1 MKTGMALREHET
13 LSETECV
20 NVRFI
25 GYEIG
30 GSRMIKFI
38 HNRFIIAIVFFVIVV
53 LSYFLITTTVLKSID
68 VAKPSDNLKFVTLR
82 YEELQKYYPH
92 YDPVFDNTLQ
102 NKNIAISATANSSEE
117 IARQLVSKFLE
128 KYKISENENEKIN
141 SYQINSIKVI
151 KEVGNGAAF
160 SVTYSVITDSKSTRW
175 SLNHLEKNQWEVG
188 KKFYA
193 SFVEENGQFFLN
205 IIGPNAMAYYEP
217 EDKPDDTVIVANLFA
232 ELYLESHLLPQQPDG
247 SRLLQYRIDS
257 VTPYN
262 EHFGFNINYSVQGI
276 DSNTNW
282 VAGSGEIAENGWIN
296 RKSMFVG
303 IRKYGNFYEVIIT
316 GP

>member
-1 MKTGMALREHET
+1 ML
-13 LSETECV
+13 C
-20 NVRFI
+20 
-25 GYEIG
+25 
-30 GSRMIKFI
+30 
-38 HNRFIIAIVFFVIVV
+38 
-53 LSYFLITTTVLKSID
+53 YFLKTPTLFKPID
-68 VAKPSDNLKFVTLR
+68 VAKPDDNLKFVTLS

-92 YDPVFDNTLQ
+92 YDPVFDNTQ
-102 NKNIAISATANSSEE
+102 KNKNISISATAKSSEE
-117 IARQLVSKFLE
+117 IARQLVSKLLE
-128 KYKISENENEKIN
+128 KYKISVNENEKIN
-141 SYQINSIKVI
+141 SYQINNIKII

-160 SVTYSVITDSKSTRW
+160 SVTYSVIADSESTRW

-193 SFVEENGQFFLN
+193 SFVEENGQFILN

-217 EDKPDDTVIVANLFA
+217 EDKPDDTVIAANLFA
-232 ELYLESHLLPQQPDG
+232 ELYLESHLLPQQPN
-247 SRLLQYRIDS
+247 SNRLLQYRIDS

-276 DSNTNW
+276 DGNTNW

-296 RKSMFVG
+296 RKSMFIG
-303 IRKYGNFYEVIIT
+303 LRKYGNFYEIYIT